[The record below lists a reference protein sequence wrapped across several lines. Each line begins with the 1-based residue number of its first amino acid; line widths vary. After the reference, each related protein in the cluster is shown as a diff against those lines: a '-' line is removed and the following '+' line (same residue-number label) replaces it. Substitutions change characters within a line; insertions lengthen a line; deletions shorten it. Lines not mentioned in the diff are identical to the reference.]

1 MAEAILTKLPGLQRI
16 AGIVAVTLIMA
27 AVGCRPGAEAAV
39 GQAGTVPNPGDLA
52 PPSVMAA
59 EPGVFEDRILFGQS
73 AAFSGPAR
81 ELGIG
86 MHVGILAAFAEV
98 NRAGGVHGRLLELT
112 TIDDTYE
119 PELAIANTK
128 QLIGEESVFALI
140 GAVGTPTS
148 RAAVPVAAAADVPY
162 VGPFT
167 GAAFLRDAATL
178 PNVVNLRASYN
189 QETEEMVERP
199 DHRLGHH
206 AHRGDVPG

>member
-1 MAEAILTKLPGLQRI
+1 
-16 AGIVAVTLIMA
+16 
-27 AVGCRPGAEAAV
+27 
-39 GQAGTVPNPGDLA
+39 
-52 PPSVMAA
+52 MAA

-178 PNVVNLRASYN
+178 PNVVNLRGFLQPGN
-189 QETEEMVERP
+189 RGNGGTP